1 MFLGEFY
8 VPKLDEVEENKYIQF
23 FSERENLAR
32 EMVEGRTTRKIRKA
46 LERAV
51 WLMEEL
57 GFKGGDIA
65 SFTKMKQQLVSDY
78 LERRK
83 EDELL
88 LLDSVQALRVF
99 NIIINNKRVPMAE
112 VVKTWKETQHNDTL
126 MIEEV
131 KE

>member
-1 MFLGEFY
+1 
-8 VPKLDEVEENKYIQF
+8 
-23 FSERENLAR
+23 
-32 EMVEGRTTRKIRKA
+32 
-46 LERAV
+46 
-51 WLMEEL
+51 
-57 GFKGGDIA
+57 
-65 SFTKMKQQLVSDY
+65 MKQQLVSDY